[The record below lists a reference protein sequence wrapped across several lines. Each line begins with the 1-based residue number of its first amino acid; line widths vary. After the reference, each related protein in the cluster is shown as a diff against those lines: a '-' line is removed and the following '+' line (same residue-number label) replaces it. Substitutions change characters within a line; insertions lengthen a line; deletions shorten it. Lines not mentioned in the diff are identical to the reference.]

1 MTNLLRVFAVS
12 LLLMSARHEMII
24 AQKLPM
30 PPQGIVPDEATAVKI
45 AEVVFPSVFGAEV
58 VDKFLPYH
66 AQFKDGVWTVYGT
79 LKRGSRGGTPMMRI
93 RKKDGKVLGVWH
105 SG

>member
-1 MTNLLRVFAVS
+1 MSCVLRTSIAAVVLLIAQGQLS
-12 LLLMSARHEMII
+12 S

-30 PPQGIVPDEATAVKI
+30 PKQGIVPDEITAVKI
-45 AEVVFPSVFGAEV
+45 AEIVLPLNFDADVVNRFQ
-58 VDKFLPYH
+58 PYH
-66 AQFKDGVWTVYGT
+66 AQLKGGVWTVYGT
-79 LKRGSRGGTPMMRI
+79 LKSGSRGGTPMMRI

>member
-1 MTNLLRVFAVS
+1 MTSFLRSLTTAVLLITIHGELS
-12 LLLMSARHEMII
+12 G

-30 PPQGIVPDEATAVKI
+30 PQQGIIPDEVTAVKV
-45 AEVVFPSVFGAEV
+45 AEIILPLNFSADVVE
-58 VDKFLPYH
+58 KFQPYH
-66 AQFKDGVWTVYGT
+66 AQLKDGVWTIYGT
-79 LKRGSRGGTPMMRI
+79 LKVGSRGGTPMMRI